1 MLPKA
6 AHIRISQSYGKVNR
20 TVVLR
25 TTNKAKN
32 VTVSKNVLRDQSQ
45 NRPNLGIIL
54 FIFNKICIRNYA
66 L

>member
-25 TTNKAKN
+25 TINKAKN
-32 VTVSKNVLRDQSQ
+32 VTVSKNVSEPPQFR
-45 NRPNLGIIL
+45 NN
-54 FIFNKICIRNYA
+54 FIHF
-66 L
+66 